1 MTVIAR
7 IDYLDAYDLASSHT
21 VDVIAAIPD
30 GLWDRAWPGVKTLR
44 EQLLHIALVRESICR
59 QLAGEATAG
68 LGAVF
73 EAEPW
78 RGGTADLLLAFG
90 AHAARCR
97 GLLERLDRSRP
108 GESFRTPFG
117 NRSTPRN
124 YLRMMLLEEHH
135 HRAQMTQLL
144 RLAGIEPPPY
154 PGQAWVELGVEQD

>member
-1 MTVIAR
+1 MVAL
-7 IDYLDAYDLASSHT
+7 IDYLDIFDLASSHT
-21 VDVIAAIPD
+21 ANVIAATPD
-30 GLWDRAWPGVKTLR
+30 ELWDRRWPGLKSLR

-59 QLAGEATAG
+59 QLAGEATAR

-73 EAEPW
+73 ETEAW
-78 RGGTADLLLAFG
+78 RGGTADLLPAFD
-90 AHAARCR
+90 AHANRCR
-97 GLLERLDRSRP
+97 GLLERLDISRLD
-108 GESFRTPFG
+108 ESFLTPFG

-154 PGQAWVELGVEQD
+154 PGQAWVELGIEQG